1 MRPHTAKLIR
11 AWCADPRTGLIK
23 VTNAKVFGAVVYSQ
37 IKPVPTP
44 VKTEY
49 REDLTEVVEVNLTLR
64 YDKNKS
70 LDWRRWTMHIDR
82 PSMIRIDRWVH
93 DIFILLIY
101 QHYVGAGRENKTD
114 VIRAYLKEFDINEE
128 DIMWT
133 TVYDTI
139 RRVEREHKDKGR
151 WPLLNALS

>member
-1 MRPHTAKLIR
+1 MRPHTAKCVR

-37 IKPVPTP
+37 IKPVPHPIVTN
-44 VKTEY
+44 Y
-49 REDLTEVVEVNLTLR
+49 REDLTEEVIVHLTLR
-64 YDKNKS
+64 YDKVKA

-93 DIFILLIY
+93 DLFIFTIY
-101 QHYVGAGRENKTD
+101 QHYVGAGREDKTN
-114 VIRAYLKEFDINEE
+114 VIKVYLEKFGINED

-139 RRVEREHKDKGR
+139 RRAEREERDRGR